1 MPVFYSVEE
10 IIRRMKGKIVC
21 DLEGRA
27 TEYDDPAL
35 IPGNYF
41 SEEMDIK
48 GIELKDNK
56 IVVHLIY
63 LHVMKNDLNED
74 WVKDYINENGREPSF
89 F

>member
-1 MPVFYSVEE
+1 
-10 IIRRMKGKIVC
+10 MKGKIVC

-27 TEYDDPAL
+27 TEYADPAL